1 MKELEFYEK
10 AINLREKYEKDL
22 LKTQIL
28 GAIVKEFF
36 ENYGRFQ
43 VFIIVPTIEENYFNL
58 PPKEIFEVLEDF
70 GIKCS
75 RVVCSGDYECTI
87 EDPKFKV

>member
-36 ENYGRFQ
+36 
-43 VFIIVPTIEENYFNL
+43 
-58 PPKEIFEVLEDF
+58 
-70 GIKCS
+70 
-75 RVVCSGDYECTI
+75 
-87 EDPKFKV
+87 